1 MLYEVFSR
9 FCFVCACFPQEVI
22 ENRKKKPVVFFLFDC
37 LLVFIFLGVVGKGVV
52 YGIFYFYFCLL
63 ITLF

>member
-22 ENRKKKPVVFFLFDC
+22 ENRKKKPVFFCLIVCLFLFSLGWWGRVLCMVFFTFTF
-37 LLVFIFLGVVGKGVV
+37 VF
-52 YGIFYFYFCLL
+52 
-63 ITLF
+63 